1 MGREAHRQTARH
13 RRDDIAEMTSPSP
26 SPILGSVGPGLDLDQ
41 FLPSLCLAYFMLR
54 LPVYVWRATTAR
66 TRKGGRP
73 ADVYNIQSVSQ
84 ATHAVCRGGRR
95 KRATAAALPW
105 QMQDAPS
112 GVRDHD
118 RVVLDTHS
126 LANETLTG
134 TPFFVIRT
142 PPPPHCH
149 VSPRRPCGGEDPLP
163 LPGKC
168 RRGGMGSHPCAWTTT
183 TTTTNRRGPSVR
195 AQGEARRRGDGQPVQ
210 R

>member
-1 MGREAHRQTARH
+1 MSITPPHSVEPLRH
-13 RRDDIAEMTSPSP
+13 W
-26 SPILGSVGPGLDLDQ
+26 LFQLV
-41 FLPSLCLAYFMLR
+41 
-54 LPVYVWRATTAR
+54 
-66 TRKGGRP
+66 RP
-73 ADVYNIQSVSQ
+73 AS
-84 ATHAVCRGGRR
+84 AVRTLPPARDKTEWKQQKQRKPRAGG
-95 KRATAAALPW
+95 
-105 QMQDAPS
+105 
-112 GVRDHD
+112 

-183 TTTTNRRGPSVR
+183 TTTNRRGPSVR